1 MEKGT
6 KIQYYNSAKDN
17 SGREFTIGEAIDIIS
32 TGKLK
37 VKIETLR
44 GHKSGLE
51 TLKGFL
57 AEAKTDEDKKKWTSQ
72 IKLREKYIDN
82 TKKGLPSVTFGGTFA
97 AAICINSKSKGA
109 FLKGKLN
116 WKDAFDNGLTIDRTR
131 AAEQLKDYSGLMT
144 IDVDKLPSD
153 KINKLKIELKKDPYT
168 AILFTS
174 PSGNGLKVIVK
185 VEGGPEMHT
194 QNFIGL
200 EYYYHKKYGIDIDK
214 SGKDVSR
221 LCFLSYDPNLLC
233 NYNSEIFKLDK
244 NIFTPGKK
252 EVSYK
257 SPTFDEKQSNVFSNG
272 MDSLDWVKKWLDKSD
287 TYQEGNRNQ
296 YIFKF
301 SCFANRKGIDLND
314 TLNYVLSFASDMDL
328 DEVSETIRKAYEY
341 NKYEHGSYK
350 KVVISKPKNNPGSK
364 QKKANNDT
372 SGNNNGSGNQNDNG
386 SNNNRGGGD
395 DGNTGNNGNGRNDNG
410 NPESGF
416 IQFWW
421 EQKDEQRKD
430 ENGEPLLKYHL
441 KYNEFIDFLANAGF
455 YRLPLKDGFYQ
466 FIHYNDNICKPVS
479 GLHMKDYVFD
489 WLEDRYSKESDYA
502 YKRVLEMMRRGAKSY
517 FIPQVLEGLPYK
529 TIQFK
534 RDTADEAFF
543 YFKNCFVK
551 VTEKS
556 ISTHHYKELQGAI
569 WGSSIIDKEFTL
581 NGSIDYTLENGTDKD
596 ADEMLKC
603 EWYYFLRCVS
613 HNPNNS
619 PVNLSDE
626 AMKLHN
632 REVFQKYKSMTTA
645 LGYLL
650 HGFKTPSMAKAIIA
664 VDHKDGE
671 KGEQNGGTGK
681 SIVGNYALKAMK
693 KVTQI
698 SGKEYKDENQWRFEP
713 VTIDT
718 QILFFNDVRYNF
730 NFESIFE
737 LITDDMVINRRNIG
751 YLYIPFSESPKIYLT
766 TNFVLK
772 GEGSS
777 FKRRIHIIEFDDFF
791 NENHSPY
798 DEFGHNLFTDWDNDQ
813 WQRFFNFMLQAVQW
827 YMRDGL
833 IDFPGA
839 NYETRK
845 LKAECPI
852 EFIDWMDSDRI
863 PRNQRIEKKYLMEEW
878 AKSSAPLGL
887 NKCTSNQFSKWVK
900 KYCQNK
906 GLNLNPQK
914 KGARDTS
921 NGVEYYTLG
930 NNKIDLNNI
939 PDFQTPGLFERIGK

>member
-1 MEKGT
+1 MELGI
-6 KIQYYNSAKDN
+6 KIQLYSSAKDN
-17 SGREFTIGEAIDIIS
+17 TGKEITIEKAIDVILS
-32 TGKLK
+32 NPS
-37 VKIETLR
+37 VKGLDIEIEKLR
-44 GHKSGLE
+44 GHVSGMG
-51 TLKGFL
+51 TMKGFL
-57 AEAKTDEDKKKWTSQ
+57 AEAKTDADKKKWETQ
-72 IKLREKYIDN
+72 IKQRQKWIDEI
-82 TKKGLPSVTFGGTFA
+82 KKSLPAVTWAGTF
-97 AAICINSKSKGA
+97 SKRK
-109 FLKGKLN
+109 
-116 WKDAFDNGLTIDRTR
+116 KDAIKEYT
-131 AAEQLKDYSGLMT
+131 GLMT
-144 IDVDKLPSD
+144 IDIDKLP
-153 KINKLKIELKKDPYT
+153 IEEIETLKKKLRDDPYT

-185 VEGGPEMHT
+185 VAGGPDNHT
-194 QNFIGL
+194 NNFIAL
-200 EYYYHKKYGIDIDK
+200 ENYFREKYGIQIDQ
-214 SGKDVSR
+214 SGKDISR
-221 LCFLSYDPNLLC
+221 LCFLS
-233 NYNSEIFKLDK
+233 SDK
-244 NIFTPGKK
+244 NVYCNWQSQEFHSDQNYFVPGKK
-252 EVSYK
+252 EMNWK
-257 SPTFDEKQSNVFSNG
+257 SPELDKKQSREITNG
-272 MDSLDWVKKWLDKSD
+272 LDSLDWVKSWLDKSD
-287 TYQEGNRNQ
+287 TYREGNRNQ
-296 YIFKF
+296 YVFKF

-314 TLNYVLSFASDMDL
+314 TFDYVQRFASDMDTKEL
-328 DEVSETIRKAYEY
+328 GETVRKAYEY
-341 NKYEHGSYK
+341 NTHEFGTYK
-350 KVVISKPKNNPGSK
+350 KQNDAKPKNN
-364 QKKANNDT
+364 
-372 SGNNNGSGNQNDNG
+372 NGSSGKT
-386 SNNNRGGGD
+386 SSKLH
-395 DGNTGNNGNGRNDNG
+395 NGNSGGNG
-410 NPESGF
+410 NIENNKGNGKNDDSDNQANY

-421 EQKDEQRKD
+421 EQKDETRKD
-430 ENGEPLLKYHL
+430 EDGQPLLKYHL
-441 KYNEFIDFLANAGF
+441 KYNEFIDFLADAGF

-466 FIHYNDNICKPVS
+466 FIHYNDNICKPVT

-489 WLEDRYSKESDYA
+489 WLENHFKNERDYQ
-502 YKRVLEMMRRGAKSY
+502 YKKVLEMMRRGAKSY

-534 RDTADEAFF
+534 RDTEKEAFF
-543 YFKNCFVK
+543 YFRNCFVK
-551 VTEKS
+551 VTEKK
-556 ISTHHYKELQGAI
+556 ISTHNYKELEGCI
-569 WGSSIIDKEFTL
+569 WHSSIIDKDFTIDTT
-581 NGSIDYTLENGTDKD
+581 IDYTLENAPVTKV
-596 ADEMLKC
+596 DEMLKC
-603 EWYYFLRCVS
+603 EWYYFLRLVS
-613 HNPNNS
+613 HNPNND
-619 PVNLSDE
+619 PVNLSPD
-626 AMKLHN
+626 AMRMHN
-632 REVFQKYKSMTTA
+632 HEVFLKYKSMTTA

-751 YLYIPFSESPKIYLT
+751 YLYIPFNESPKIYLT

-791 NENHSPY
+791 NENKSPY

-813 WQRFFNFMLQAVQW
+813 WQRFFNLMLQAVQW

-833 IDFPGA
+833 IEFPGA

-852 EFIDWMDSDRI
+852 EFIDFMESDRI
-863 PRNQRIEKKYLMEEW
+863 KRNHRIEKKYMMEEW
-878 AKSSAPLGL
+878 TKHSMPLGL

-921 NGVEYYTLG
+921 NGTEYYTIA
-930 NNKIDLNNI
+930 NNNIDMNNI
-939 PDFQTPGLFERIGK
+939 PDFNPPLMFK